1 MSEQVTTR
9 EELDALPEDSVIAS
23 IPPDEESRLESGVA
37 VWCKSNDQWFGSGC
51 EQNDLTTYILSE
63 GDLFI
68 LYRPDEPQRV
78 QPSRA
83 SIARALHYQ
92 DCRCPR
98 FDEPDHVDYVH
109 MADAVLTLLAFQPTV
124 AEVRERAADEIA
136 ATAKVIRDAHG
147 GAPPDVVG
155 HILAGYA
162 QAEGVVRAAEGGAR

>member
-9 EELDALPEDSVIAS
+9 EELDALPDRSVVLDSDGDAW
-23 IPPDEESRLESGVA
+23 A
-37 VWCKSNDQWFGSGC
+37 K
-51 EQNDLTTYILSE
+51 E
-63 GDLFI
+63 GDIWVLGI
-68 LYRPDEPQRV
+68 NRWDAALLLGSAPLAVLHIPGQPHAPQRV

-109 MADAVLTLLAFQPTV
+109 MLTPSSPCSPFSPPSPRSESGLPTQ
-124 AEVRERAADEIA
+124 IA

-162 QAEGVVRAAEGGAR
+162 QAEGVVRAAKGGAR